1 MRHDLLHHHLS
12 SIQRWLCCWRMVG
25 KQMNRFTD
33 IDPDA
38 GDKAWDRIKERDLDE
53 WVERRRRLDKIAAE
67 DCKRLYEALTG
78 KPSNLR
84 GKQ

>member
-1 MRHDLLHHHLS
+1 
-12 SIQRWLCCWRMVG
+12 MVG
-25 KQMNRFTD
+25 IKMRRFTD

-38 GDKAWDRIKERDLDE
+38 GDKAWDRDKERDLDE